1 MRVAL
6 IDGAVN
12 MDFLQEI
19 KNPNVRVSG
28 VYAVCNGKVTV
39 EQQSVH
45 EITHASV
52 CAGIFMREL
61 HCPCELLLIRV
72 LDADSLRGNIHALA
86 AALDFCISSR
96 IDVINLSLGTSCIRD
111 AELLQDKV
119 NELTRHHIIIVAAES
134 NRNQLTFP
142 AAFEHVIGVRELT
155 RANRRA
161 PSDSILYR
169 SKKRCFSY
177 QGKSVM
183 TGGYNSYA
191 APAVTARVCGCLAG
205 GITEAEHIKRELLTQ
220 RNIKK
225 SRKRKH
231 GRLDKPVICLH
242 MRDEKK
248 VAEEVK
254 KILHFFAVH
263 GYEGVCISDTLQTDY
278 AIGILNIWQF
288 QRILRRANDRFWM
301 LTNTVDADFVIWH
314 AVRVAFDKRNRR
326 SMDMI
331 VTDDEGYRRMLK
343 ADRLTGPLDGEK
355 LKEMLKSLT

>member
-19 KNPNVRVSG
+19 KNSNVRVAG

-39 EQQSVH
+39 EQQNVH

-52 CAGIFMREL
+52 CAGIFLREI

-72 LDADSLRGNIHALA
+72 LDADSLRGNIHALV
-86 AALDFCISSR
+86 AALDFCIGSR
-96 IDVINLSLGTSCIRD
+96 IDVINLSLGTSRIRD

-119 NELTRHHIIIVAAES
+119 SELTRHHMIIVAAES

-142 AAFEHVIGVRELT
+142 AAFENVIGVRELT

-191 APAVTARVCGCLAG
+191 APAVTARVCDCLAG
-205 GITEAEHIKRELLTQ
+205 GITEVKRIKRVLLRQ

-225 SRKRKH
+225 SRKRKR
-231 GRLDKPVICLH
+231 GSLDKPVICLN

-248 VAEEVK
+248 AAGEVK
-254 KILHFFAVH
+254 KILHFFASH

-288 QRILRRANDRFWM
+288 QRILRRANDRFWL
-301 LTNTVDADFVIWH
+301 LTNTADVDFVIWH
-314 AVRVAFDKRNRR
+314 AVRMNFDKRNRR
-326 SMDMI
+326 SIDRM
-331 VTDDEGYRRMLK
+331 VTDGEGYRRMPK
-343 ADRLTGPLDGEK
+343 ADELTGPLDGDG